1 MDVATVEFNKS
12 LTLTYNFAYGGA
24 TIDAK
29 LVQPYEPTV
38 LSMTDQVNQF
48 LGSVANKPASTP
60 WTSDNSLFSF
70 WIGINDLGN
79 SYYQSGSRD
88 A

>member
-1 MDVATVEFNKS
+1 M
-12 LTLTYNFAYGGA
+12 
-24 TIDAK
+24 
-29 LVQPYEPTV
+29 VQPFEPTV

-48 LGSVANKPASTP
+48 LNGTAKKPTTAP
-60 WTSDNSLFSF
+60 WTSEDSLFSF

-79 SYYQSGSRD
+79 SYYESGDRD